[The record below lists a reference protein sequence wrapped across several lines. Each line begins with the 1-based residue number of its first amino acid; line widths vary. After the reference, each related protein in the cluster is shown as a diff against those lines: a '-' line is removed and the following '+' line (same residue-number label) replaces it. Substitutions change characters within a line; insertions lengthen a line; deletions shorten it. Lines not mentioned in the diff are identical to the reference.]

1 MDGTRNPLAEFLR
14 DRRESLSPES
24 VGLAA
29 ERGRRVA
36 GLRRTEVSELA
47 GISADYYLRL
57 EQGRGHQ
64 PSQQVLSA
72 LSRALRLDHYGDE
85 HLRRMAAL
93 AAGHAEPA
101 ATGQMPSGALD
112 LLRLHRDTPA
122 YISNAT
128 MDVVA
133 VNRPGLLLAPG
144 GLRPGMNLV
153 MSVFAHY
160 PDPHSEAHW
169 ERTARALVASLR
181 YHADPRDAR
190 LRQIVAALGRTD
202 DRFRR
207 IWGACGVGPQFNA
220 WPMVYIDA
228 HGWVTLRAESL
239 TLAGAAGWTMTLFFA
254 EPQTPGV
261 AALADLVRDANRAP
275 ADGDP
280 AQAVAVAAELD
291 PICVDDDADAEEIAS

>member
-1 MDGTRNPLAEFLR
+1 MNGSRNPLAEFLR
-14 DRRESLSPES
+14 DRRESLDPES
-24 VGLAA
+24 VGLPV
-29 ERGRRVA
+29 EPGRRVR
-36 GLRRTEVSELA
+36 GLRRSEVAHLA

-85 HLRRMAAL
+85 YLRRMAAL
-93 AAGHAEPA
+93 AAGHAEPPVS
-101 ATGQMPSGALD
+101 GDLPSGALD

-122 YISNAT
+122 YVSNAT

-133 VNRPGLLLAPG
+133 VNRPGLMLAPG
-144 GLRPGMNLV
+144 GLHPGMNLV
-153 MSVFAHY
+153 LSVFAHY
-160 PDPHSEAHW
+160 PDPHSEVHW

-190 LRQIVAALGRTD
+190 LRRIVAELSRTD
-202 DRFRR
+202 ERFRR
-207 IWGACGVGPQFNA
+207 IWGECGVGPQFNA
-220 WPMVYIDA
+220 WPMVHIDT

-239 TLAGAAGWTMTLFFA
+239 ALAGTGGWTITLFFA

-261 AALADLVRDANRAP
+261 AALADLVRAANSAP
-275 ADGDP
+275 SDGSAP
-280 AQAVAVAAELD
+280 EAVVVASELD
-291 PICVDDDADAEEIAS
+291 PITVADDADAEEIAS

>member
-1 MDGTRNPLAEFLR
+1 MDGSRDPLADYLR

-24 VGLAA
+24 VGLPV
-29 ERGRRVA
+29 EPGRRVV
-36 GLRRTEVSELA
+36 GLRRSEVAQLA

-85 HLRRMAAL
+85 YLRRMAAL
-93 AAGHAEPA
+93 AAGHAEPPVDRD
-101 ATGQMPSGALD
+101 MPRGALD

-122 YISNAT
+122 YLSNAT

-144 GLRPGMNLV
+144 GLRPGLNLV
-153 MSVFAHY
+153 MSVFSHY
-160 PDPHSEAHW
+160 PQPHSEAHW
-169 ERTARALVASLR
+169 ERTAHALVASLR

-190 LRQIVAALGRTD
+190 LRRIVAELSRTD
-202 DRFRR
+202 HRFRR
-207 IWGACGVGPQFNA
+207 IWRACGVGPQFNA
-220 WPMVYIDA
+220 WPMVHVDR

-239 TLAGAAGWTMTLFFA
+239 ALAGAFGWTMTLFFA

-261 AALADLVRDANRAP
+261 AALADLVSAATSAPPNGSP
-275 ADGDP
+275 AD
-280 AQAVAVAAELD
+280 AVAVAADLD
-291 PICVDDDADAEEIAS
+291 PIVVEDGDEIAS